1 MLRSNLCPHLKSL
14 GVSLDLRRV
23 IVLNP
28 VFFDNLSYRRS
39 QKSTSL
45 SSPHMEGI
53 MEFGIFFSFT
63 FKLI

>member
-1 MLRSNLCPHLKSL
+1 MLRSNLHPHLKSL

-28 VFFDNLSYRRS
+28 VFRQLNIPS
-39 QKSTSL
+39 KSESSSI

-53 MEFGIFFSFT
+53 MEFGIF
-63 FKLI
+63 